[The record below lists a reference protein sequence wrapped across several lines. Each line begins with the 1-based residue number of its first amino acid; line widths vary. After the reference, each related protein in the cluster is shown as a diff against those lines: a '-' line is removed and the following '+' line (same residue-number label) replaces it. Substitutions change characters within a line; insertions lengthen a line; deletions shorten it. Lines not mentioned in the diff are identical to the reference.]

1 GDLREARHKVIA
13 IACEQLD
20 AVSIPPRYDTE
31 PIVFDFM
38 NPAVSRGRRNG
49 PSRKA
54 RVQRDGALNAA
65 PLGERRHAWGI
76 DRWAG
81 RVERRN
87 ASSQGLDY
95 RPPIRRRFRWRKGG

>member
-1 GDLREARHKVIA
+1 MASPARPSNAASKAIREARHKVIA

-38 NPAVSRGRRNG
+38 NPAVPRGRRNG

-54 RVQRDGALNAA
+54 RVQRDGA
-65 PLGERRHAWGI
+65 
-76 DRWAG
+76 
-81 RVERRN
+81 
-87 ASSQGLDY
+87 
-95 RPPIRRRFRWRKGG
+95 